1 MARLHPRIMSRCLA
15 SAGGEATVALID
27 RLRFTESIQ
36 RPTFDR
42 VLILY
47 FAQPFTQDHL
57 DIEKMRVNV
66 GMLWEIGAVT

>member
-1 MARLHPRIMSRCLA
+1 MSRCLA
-15 SAGGEATVALID
+15 SARGEASSTVID

-36 RPTFDR
+36 RPPFDR

-47 FAQPFTQDHL
+47 LAQPFTQDHL

-66 GMLWEIGAVT
+66 GMLWDVGAVT